1 MFSLQILLIKVN
13 VGKSATNNISE
24 EMEVNLKK
32 NLTQT
37 THKTFNLE
45 YNKH

>member
-24 EMEVNLKK
+24 EMVDGKEVNLKK
-32 NLTQT
+32 
-37 THKTFNLE
+37 KFNP
-45 YNKH
+45 NNT